1 MLSKEYKT
9 KLNILI
15 PYYRDKYLTE
25 TKQGK
30 WQKQWF
36 YTDSN
41 LNVQICS
48 SRDYCAM
55 EKREKLLNDKVYIF
69 AANKLG
75 KKVIENSCWDKII
88 DKYSEQLIEAMNCKE
103 DDKCAQIIDDML
115 EEMKHIKIFYSMKK
129 LSICLMY

>member
-1 MLSKEYKT
+1 
-9 KLNILI
+9 
-15 PYYRDKYLTE
+15 
-25 TKQGK
+25 
-30 WQKQWF
+30 
-36 YTDSN
+36 
-41 LNVQICS
+41 
-48 SRDYCAM
+48 M

-115 EEMKHIKIFYSMKK
+115 EEMKHIKNILFYEEVIYLFNVLRLFFTKREFCTEK
-129 LSICLMY
+129 DFFILIG